1 MHLLTSLLDADPTKA
16 ALLRAGLELLAEK
29 GYKGATTREI
39 ANRAEVSEVT
49 LFRHYKSKAEL
60 LQEAVGQ
67 LSPPVEEIIPTETD
81 DLEAAFIYFIGN
93 FQALIEAN
101 QGFVIRLLP
110 ELIRHPEL
118 RGDTGAPGFMRA
130 FAAGTAFIQRYQ
142 KAGLLRPDE
151 PPQQMVVALIGPL
164 IARVLL
170 GGAWGVLL
178 PLDLE
183 ALVRGFLQ
191 GRRADGQR

>member
-118 RGDTGAPGFMRA
+118 RGDTGAPGFTRA
-130 FAAGTAFIQRYQ
+130 FAGGTAFIQRYQ